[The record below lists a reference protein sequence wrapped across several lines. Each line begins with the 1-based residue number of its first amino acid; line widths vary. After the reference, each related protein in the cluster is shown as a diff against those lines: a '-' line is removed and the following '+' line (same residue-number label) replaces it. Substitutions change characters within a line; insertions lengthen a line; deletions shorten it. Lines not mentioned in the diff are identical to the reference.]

1 MLKKITNPLPWLLFL
16 ALSLPQDLWAQDDKA
31 QVQQPSK
38 LVVQARQL
46 MCGTIVD
53 ENGQPLPGAK
63 VQLVGRVPKYKV
75 VSMAV
80 TDADGRFSLDVKDA
94 GMYVVVE
101 YVGFKTYETRVRKN
115 TNITIQL
122 TPDEHELKETVVT
135 GFYSKAKNS
144 FTGTAVQVGGDE
156 LRLVNNTSFFNS
168 LKVFEPSLQIVDTR
182 GMFGSDPNHVP
193 GQIELRGQ
201 NSMPDISRS
210 ELETQTSLP
219 VFILDGFEVSVQKV
233 YDLDMNRIKSVT
245 ILKDASA
252 SAIYGSRA
260 ANGVIVIE
268 TRNPEAG
275 KLQISYTLNGGI
287 QVPDLTSYNLMN
299 AAEALEFQKA
309 AGVFDPYTVGEDG
322 GANLNS
328 YHAVLRNVMN
338 GVDTYWLRKPL
349 RTGFNRKHTVII
361 DGSVLSQNGTKG
373 NVRYSVNLGMGTNDG
388 AMKGSSRT
396 TYEAGTKLMFQ
407 TRRLYITNNL
417 QFSLTNSA
425 DSPYGNFSTYT
436 RTLPYYQERDA
447 DGNYYRLLSIAN
459 FAPAGMALGVLASQ
473 QSPVYEAKYLNS
485 FSKAEVASVINNF
498 SINWLILPEL
508 RLKGSFSLS
517 YDFSRNDAYVS
528 PASFTY
534 INNNDNSS
542 INPDVLYRRG
552 RYNINNSSGITY
564 NANTV
569 VSYTR
574 SWGKLDWQAILGAE
588 ARQITTDTDGYNMTG
603 FLGDGQDY
611 LSYAVQYERFGRVNG
626 LRSTVRTAGVF
637 SNQNLSWDNRY
648 LMDMTCRLDGS
659 SLYGKHERSSSYWS
673 VGFRWNISNEKFLRG
688 NKNVQNLAL
697 RLNVGTTGSQSYNR
711 NQAGNMYTYTRS
723 VYGGFF
729 GAIISTLGNPELRG
743 QRTYNRNIG
752 LDGSFFGNKLN
763 FELNYYYNTTKG
775 NLTTITIAPSI
786 GFNSYKANMGDLT
799 NRGYEFSLSYTP
811 VKTKKIMLNLSFNG
825 AHNTNRIRKISDFL
839 KRYNDTVNSQ
849 AQSSSTPTTVFL
861 FTEGQSMNTIYAVPS
876 LGIDPGTGKEIFVN
890 RDKTTTYTWQAS
902 NQVPVGV
909 NEPSLR
915 GYIGVNFRYGNW
927 EMGTHAGYSF
937 GADKYNYTLA
947 EKIENVNYMV
957 NNDRRAL
964 TERWQ
969 KPGSI
974 ARYKAIRDN
983 SVTKA
988 TSRFVQKERYLS
1000 LASLRLSYMLPRQRL
1015 LNNWVSML
1023 KLSVTANDLFYL
1035 SSIRQERGLSYPF
1048 TRSVTFSALVN
1059 F

>member
-1 MLKKITNPLPWLLFL
+1 MHHKITNSLSWLLFL
-16 ALSLPQDLWAQDDKA
+16 ALFLPLSLPAQEQKTA
-31 QVQQPSK
+31 
-38 LVVQARQL
+38 VVPVEKNAGQMETVMR
-46 MCGTIVD
+46 GTVVD
-53 ENGQPLPGAK
+53 ESGLPLPGAK
-63 VQLVGRVPKYKV
+63 VQLVSRVPRFKV
-75 VSMAV
+75 VTTAV
-80 TDADGRFSLDVKDA
+80 TDAGGRFLLDVKDA

-101 YVGFKTYETRVRKN
+101 YIGFKTFEARAKKN
-115 TNITIQL
+115 TDITIQL
-122 TPDEHELKETVVT
+122 TPDEHTLKETVVT
-135 GFYSKAKNS
+135 GFYSKARNS

-156 LRLVNNTSFFNS
+156 LRSVNNTSFFNS
-168 LKVFEPSLQIVDTR
+168 LKVFEPSLQVVDTR

-309 AGVFDPYTVGEDG
+309 AGVFDPYSAGEDG
-322 GANLNS
+322 GTNLNS

-338 GVDTYWLRKPL
+338 GVDTYWLKKPL
-349 RTGFNRKHTVII
+349 RMGFNRRHTVMI
-361 DGSVLSQNGTKG
+361 DGSVLGEDGTKG

-388 AMKGSSRT
+388 AMKGSTRT

-407 TRRLYITNNL
+407 TRKLYITNNL

-459 FAPAGMALGVLASQ
+459 FAPSGMALGVLASQ
-473 QSPVYEAKYLNS
+473 QSPVYEAKFLNS
-485 FSKAEVASVINNF
+485 FSKNEGANVTNNLG
-498 SINWLILPEL
+498 INWLILPEL
-508 RLKGSFSLS
+508 RLKGAFSLG
-517 YDFSRNDAYVS
+517 YDFSRGDAYVS
-528 PASFTY
+528 PASFAY

-542 INPDVLYRRG
+542 TNPDVIYRRG
-552 RYNINNSSGITY
+552 RYNIGNSSGITY
-564 NANTV
+564 NANAV
-569 VSYTR
+569 ISYTK

-588 ARQITTDTDGYNMTG
+588 ARQMTTENDGYTVTG

-611 LSYAVQYERFGRVNG
+611 LSYAVQYERFGRVRG
-626 LRSTVRTAGVF
+626 VRSTVRTAGVF
-637 SNQNLSWDNRY
+637 CNNNLSWDNRY

-659 SLYGKHERSSSYWS
+659 SLYGKHERASSYWS
-673 VGFRWNISNEKFLRG
+673 VGFRWNISNEKFIRG

-711 NQAGNMYTYTRS
+711 NQAGNMYTYTQS
-723 VYGGFF
+723 VYGGYF
-729 GAIISTLGNPELRG
+729 GAIISTLGNPALQG

-775 NLTTITIAPSI
+775 NLTTITVAPSV
-786 GFNSYKANMGDLT
+786 GFSSYKANMGDLT
-799 NRGYEFSLSYTP
+799 NRGYEFSVSYTP
-811 VKTKKIMLNLSFNG
+811 VKTKKMLLNLSFNG

-876 LGIDPGTGKEIFVN
+876 LGIDPGTGKEIFIN
-890 RDKTTTYTWQAS
+890 RDKTTTYTWQAR

-909 NEPSLR
+909 NEPTLR
-915 GYIGVNFRYGNW
+915 GYMGASLRYGNW
-927 EMGTHAGYSF
+927 EMGAHAGYSF

-969 KPGSI
+969 HPGSI

-1000 LASLRLSYMLPRQRL
+1000 LASLRLSYMVPRQRL

-1023 KLSVTANDLFYL
+1023 KLSITANDLFYL
-1035 SSIRQERGLSYPF
+1035 CSIRQERGLAYPY

>member
-1 MLKKITNPLPWLLFL
+1 MLKKITNPLPWLLLL
-16 ALSLPQDLWAQDDKA
+16 ALFLPQGLWAQDDKA
-31 QVQQPSK
+31 QIQQPSK
-38 LVVQARQL
+38 HVVQARQL
-46 MCGTIVD
+46 MRGTIVD

-156 LRLVNNTSFFNS
+156 LRSVNNTSFFNS
-168 LKVFEPSLQIVDTR
+168 LKVFEPSLQVVDTR

-233 YDLDMNRIKSVT
+233 YDLDMNRIKNVT

-309 AGVFDPYTVGEDG
+309 AGVFDPYSAGEDG
-322 GANLNS
+322 GTNLNS

-338 GVDTYWLRKPL
+338 GVDTYWLKKPL
-349 RTGFNRKHTVII
+349 RMGFNRRHTVMI

-388 AMKGSSRT
+388 AMKGSTRT

-407 TRRLYITNNL
+407 TRKLYITNNL

-485 FSKAEVASVINNF
+485 FSKAEVASVTNNLG
-498 SINWLILPEL
+498 INWLILPEL
-508 RLKGSFSLS
+508 RLKGTFSLE
-517 YDFSRNDAYVS
+517 YDFSRGDAYVS
-528 PASFTY
+528 PASFAY

-542 INPDVLYRRG
+542 TNPDVLYRRG
-552 RYNINNSSGITY
+552 RYNISNSSGITY
-564 NANTV
+564 NANAV
-569 VSYTR
+569 ISYTR

-588 ARQITTDTDGYNMTG
+588 ARQITTDNDGYAMTG
-603 FLGDGQDY
+603 FLGDAQNY

-697 RLNVGTTGSQSYNR
+697 RLNIGTTGSQSYNR
-711 NQAGNMYTYTRS
+711 NQASNMYTYMRS

-839 KRYNDTVNSQ
+839 KRYNDIVNGQ
-849 AQSSSTPTTVFL
+849 AQQSSAPTTVFL

-909 NEPSLR
+909 NEPSIR
-915 GYIGVNFRYGNW
+915 GYIGVNFRYSNW

>member
-1 MLKKITNPLPWLLFL
+1 MLKKITYPLPWLLLL

-80 TDADGRFSLDVKDA
+80 TDADGRFSLDVRDA

-156 LRLVNNTSFFNS
+156 LRSVNNTSFFNS
-168 LKVFEPSLQIVDTR
+168 LKVFEPSLQVVDTR

-201 NSMPDISRS
+201 NSIPDISRS

-299 AAEALEFQKA
+299 ASEALEFQKA

-328 YHAVLRNVMN
+328 YYAVLRNVMN
-338 GVDTYWLRKPL
+338 EVDTYWLRKPL
-349 RTGFNRKHTVII
+349 RMGFNRKHTVII

-388 AMKGSSRT
+388 AMKGSTRT

-407 TRRLYITNNL
+407 TRKLYITNNL

-485 FSKAEVASVINNF
+485 FSKAEVASVTNNF

-528 PASFTY
+528 PASFAY

-542 INPDVLYRRG
+542 TNPDVVYRRG
-552 RYNINNSSGITY
+552 RYHISNSSGIIY
-564 NANTV
+564 NANAV
-569 VSYTR
+569 ISYTR
-574 SWGKLDWQAILGAE
+574 SWGKLDWQGIIGAE
-588 ARQITTDTDGYNMTG
+588 ARQITTETDGYNMTG

-626 LRSTVRTAGVF
+626 VRSTVRTAGVF
-637 SNQNLSWDNRY
+637 CNNNLSWDNRY

-673 VGFRWNISNEKFLRG
+673 VGFRWNISNEKFIRG

-752 LDGSFFGNKLN
+752 LDGSFFDSKLN

-786 GFNSYKANMGDLT
+786 GFSSYKANMGDLT
-799 NRGYEFSLSYTP
+799 NRGYELSVSYTP
-811 VKTKKIMLNLSFNG
+811 VKTKKMLLNLSFNG

-839 KRYNDTVNSQ
+839 KRYNDIVNGQ
-849 AQSSSTPTTVFL
+849 AQQSSASTTVFL

-876 LGIDPGTGKEIFVN
+876 LGIDPGTGKEIFIN
-890 RDKTTTYTWQAS
+890 RDKTTTYTWQAR

-909 NEPSLR
+909 NEPTLR
-915 GYIGVNFRYGNW
+915 GYMGASLRYGNW
-927 EMGTHAGYSF
+927 EMGAHAGYSF

-969 KPGSI
+969 HPGSI

>member
-1 MLKKITNPLPWLLFL
+1 MHHKITNSLSWLLFL
-16 ALSLPQDLWAQDDKA
+16 ALFLPQDLWAQDDKA

-38 LVVQARQL
+38 LMVQARQL
-46 MCGTIVD
+46 MRGTIVD

-135 GFYSKAKNS
+135 GFYSKVKNS

-156 LRLVNNTSFFNS
+156 LRSVNNTSFFNS
-168 LKVFEPSLQIVDTR
+168 LKVFEPSLQVVDTR

-193 GQIELRGQ
+193 GHIELRGQ

-299 AAEALEFQKA
+299 AAEVLEFQKA
-309 AGVFDPYTVGEDG
+309 AGVFDPYLTGEDG
-322 GANLNS
+322 GVNLNS
-328 YHAVLRNVMN
+328 YNAVRRNVMN
-338 GVDTYWLRKPL
+338 GVDTYWLKKPL
-349 RTGFNRKHTVII
+349 RMGFNRKHTVMI

-407 TRRLYITNNL
+407 TRKLYITNNL

-436 RTLPYYQERDA
+436 RMLPYYQERDA
-447 DGNYYRLLSIAN
+447 DVNYYRLLSIAN
-459 FAPAGMALGVLASQ
+459 FAPTGMALGVLASQ

-485 FSKAEVASVINNF
+485 FSKSEVASVTNNF

-517 YDFSRNDAYVS
+517 YDFSRNDGYVS

-542 INPDVLYRRG
+542 TNPDVLYRRG

-588 ARQITTDTDGYNMTG
+588 ARQITTDNDGYAMTG
-603 FLGDGQDY
+603 FLGDAQNY

-626 LRSTVRTAGVF
+626 VRSTVRTAGVF

-673 VGFRWNISNEKFLRG
+673 VGFRWNISNEKFIRG

>member
-1 MLKKITNPLPWLLFL
+1 
-16 ALSLPQDLWAQDDKA
+16 
-31 QVQQPSK
+31 
-38 LVVQARQL
+38 
-46 MCGTIVD
+46 
-53 ENGQPLPGAK
+53 
-63 VQLVGRVPKYKV
+63 
-75 VSMAV
+75 
-80 TDADGRFSLDVKDA
+80 
-94 GMYVVVE
+94 
-101 YVGFKTYETRVRKN
+101 
-115 TNITIQL
+115 
-122 TPDEHELKETVVT
+122 
-135 GFYSKAKNS
+135 
-144 FTGTAVQVGGDE
+144 
-156 LRLVNNTSFFNS
+156 
-168 LKVFEPSLQIVDTR
+168 
-182 GMFGSDPNHVP
+182 
-193 GQIELRGQ
+193 
-201 NSMPDISRS
+201 
-210 ELETQTSLP
+210 
-219 VFILDGFEVSVQKV
+219 
-233 YDLDMNRIKSVT
+233 
-245 ILKDASA
+245 
-252 SAIYGSRA
+252 
-260 ANGVIVIE
+260 
-268 TRNPEAG
+268 
-275 KLQISYTLNGGI
+275 
-287 QVPDLTSYNLMN
+287 
-299 AAEALEFQKA
+299 
-309 AGVFDPYTVGEDG
+309 
-322 GANLNS
+322 
-328 YHAVLRNVMN
+328 
-338 GVDTYWLRKPL
+338 
-349 RTGFNRKHTVII
+349 
-361 DGSVLSQNGTKG
+361 
-373 NVRYSVNLGMGTNDG
+373 
-388 AMKGSSRT
+388 
-396 TYEAGTKLMFQ
+396 
-407 TRRLYITNNL
+407 
-417 QFSLTNSA
+417 
-425 DSPYGNFSTYT
+425 
-436 RTLPYYQERDA
+436 
-447 DGNYYRLLSIAN
+447 
-459 FAPAGMALGVLASQ
+459 
-473 QSPVYEAKYLNS
+473 
-485 FSKAEVASVINNF
+485 
-498 SINWLILPEL
+498 
-508 RLKGSFSLS
+508 
-517 YDFSRNDAYVS
+517 
-528 PASFTY
+528 
-534 INNNDNSS
+534 
-542 INPDVLYRRG
+542 
-552 RYNINNSSGITY
+552 
-564 NANTV
+564 
-569 VSYTR
+569 
-574 SWGKLDWQAILGAE
+574 
-588 ARQITTDTDGYNMTG
+588 
-603 FLGDGQDY
+603 
-611 LSYAVQYERFGRVNG
+611 
-626 LRSTVRTAGVF
+626 
-637 SNQNLSWDNRY
+637 
-648 LMDMTCRLDGS
+648 
-659 SLYGKHERSSSYWS
+659 
-673 VGFRWNISNEKFLRG
+673 
-688 NKNVQNLAL
+688 
-697 RLNVGTTGSQSYNR
+697 
-711 NQAGNMYTYTRS
+711 MYTYTRS

-752 LDGSFFGNKLN
+752 LDGSFFDSKLN

-775 NLTTITIAPSI
+775 NLTTITVAPSI

>member
-1 MLKKITNPLPWLLFL
+1 MFNKMINQLPQLLFL
-16 ALSLPQDLWAQDDKA
+16 LLFLPVSLCAQDNK
-31 QVQQPSK
+31 VPGSQQPK
-38 LVVQARQL
+38 PVVPAQQL
-46 MCGTIVD
+46 MRGTVVD
-53 ENGQPLPGAK
+53 ESGQPLPGAK
-63 VQLVGRVPKYKV
+63 VQLVSRVPKFKTI
-75 VSMAV
+75 SMAV
-80 TDADGRFSLDVKDA
+80 TDGEGRFSFDVKNA
-94 GMYVVVE
+94 QLFVIVE
-101 YVGFKTYETRVRKN
+101 YVGFKTYEVRARKYA
-115 TNITIQL
+115 NITIQL

-156 LRLVNNTSFFNS
+156 LRSVNNTSFFNS

-210 ELETQTSLP
+210 TLETQTSLP

-268 TRNPEAG
+268 TKSPETG
-275 KLQISYTLNGGI
+275 KLQISYTLNGGV

-309 AGVFDPYTVGEDG
+309 AGVFDPYSAGEDG
-322 GANLNS
+322 GTNLNS
-328 YHAVLRNVMN
+328 YNAVLRNVMN
-338 GVDTYWLRKPL
+338 GVDTYWLKKPL
-349 RTGFNRKHTVII
+349 RMGFNRKHTVMI

-407 TRRLYITNNL
+407 TRKLYITNNL

-436 RTLPYYQERDA
+436 RALPYYQERD
-447 DGNYYRLLSIAN
+447 DNGNYYRLLSIAN
-459 FAPAGMALGVLASQ
+459 FAPSGMALGVLASQ

-485 FSKAEVASVINNF
+485 FSKAEVASVTNNF
-498 SINWLILPEL
+498 SVNWLILPEL
-508 RLKGSFSLS
+508 RLKGSFSMS
-517 YDFSRNDAYVS
+517 YDFSRDDAYVS
-528 PASFTY
+528 PASFAYT
-534 INNNDNSS
+534 NNNNNLST
-542 INPDVLYRRG
+542 NPDVLYRRG
-552 RYNINNSSGITY
+552 RYNINNSTGITY
-564 NANTV
+564 NGNTV
-569 VSYTR
+569 LSYTH
-574 SWGKLDWQAILGAE
+574 SWGKFDWQGIIGAE
-588 ARQITTDTDGYNMTG
+588 ARQTTTENDGYSMTG
-603 FLGDGQDY
+603 FLGDAQDY
-611 LSYAVQYERFGRVNG
+611 LSYAVQYESFGRVSG
-626 LRSTVRTAGVF
+626 LRSTTRTAGVF
-637 SNQNLSWDNRY
+637 CNQNLSWDNRY

-659 SLYGKHERSSSYWS
+659 SLYGKHERASSYWS
-673 VGFRWNISNEKFLRG
+673 VGLRWNISNEKFLHG

-697 RLNVGTTGSQSYNR
+697 RLNVGTTGSQSYSR
-711 NQAGNMYTYTRS
+711 NQAGNMYSYTRS
-723 VYGGFF
+723 VYGGYF
-729 GAIISTLGNPELRG
+729 GAVISTLGNPNLRG

-752 LDGSFFGNKLN
+752 LDGTVFNSKLN
-763 FELNYYYNTTKG
+763 FELNYYYNTTVG

-799 NRGYEFSLSYTP
+799 NQGYEFSLSYTP
-811 VKTKKIMLNLSFNG
+811 VKTKDMMINLSWNG
-825 AHNTNRIRKISDFL
+825 AHNTNKIRKISDFL
-839 KRYNDTVNSQ
+839 KRYNDMVNSQ
-849 AQSSSTPTTVFL
+849 AQSSSTASTVFL
-861 FTEGQSMNTIYAVPS
+861 FTEGQSMSTIYAVPS
-876 LGIDPGTGKEIFVN
+876 LGIDPGTGKEIFVS
-890 RDKTTTYTWQAS
+890 RDQTTTYTWQAS

-909 NEPSLR
+909 NEPTLR
-915 GYIGVNFRYGNW
+915 GYMGVNLRYHSW
-927 EMGTHAGYSF
+927 EMGANAGYSF

-969 KPGSI
+969 NPGSI

-1000 LASLRLSYMLPRQRL
+1000 LTSLRLSYMLPHQRL
-1015 LNNWVSML
+1015 LNSWVSML

-1035 SSIRQERGLSYPF
+1035 SSIHQERGLAYPY

>member
-1 MLKKITNPLPWLLFL
+1 MIKKITTPLIWLLFL
-16 ALSLPQDLWAQDDKA
+16 ALFLPQGLLAQDDKV
-31 QVQQPSK
+31 QIQQPSK
-38 LVVQARQL
+38 HVVQARQL
-46 MCGTIVD
+46 MRGTIVD

-115 TNITIQL
+115 TDITIQL
-122 TPDEHELKETVVT
+122 TPDEHELKETVVI

-156 LRLVNNTSFFNS
+156 LRSVNNTSFFNS
-168 LKVFEPSLQIVDTR
+168 LKVFEPSLQVVDTR

-328 YHAVLRNVMN
+328 YYAVLRNVMN
-338 GVDTYWLRKPL
+338 GVDTYWLKKPL
-349 RTGFNRKHTVII
+349 RMGFNRKYTVMI

-407 TRRLYITNNL
+407 TRKLYITNNL

-436 RTLPYYQERDA
+436 RTLPYYQEHDA
-447 DGNYYRLLSIAN
+447 GGNYYRLLSIAN
-459 FAPAGMALGVLASQ
+459 FAPSGMALGVLASQ

-485 FSKAEVASVINNF
+485 FSKNEGANVTNNLG
-498 SINWLILPEL
+498 INWLILPEL
-508 RLKGSFSLS
+508 RLKGAFSLG
-517 YDFSRNDAYVS
+517 YDFSRGDAYVS
-528 PASFTY
+528 PASFAY

-542 INPDVLYRRG
+542 TNPDVLYRRG
-552 RYNINNSSGITY
+552 RYNISNSSGITY

-588 ARQITTDTDGYNMTG
+588 ARQITTDNDGYAMTG
-603 FLGDGQDY
+603 FLGDAQNY

-648 LMDMTCRLDGS
+648 LLDMTCRLDGS

-711 NQAGNMYTYTRS
+711 NQASNMYTYTRS

-752 LDGSFFGNKLN
+752 LDGSFFGSKLN

>member
-1 MLKKITNPLPWLLFL
+1 MIKKITNPLPWLLFM
-16 ALSLPQDLWAQDDKA
+16 AVVLPQSLQAQDNKTPVVPVEKNA
-31 QVQQPSK
+31 TQSK
-38 LVVQARQL
+38 TTMR
-46 MCGTIVD
+46 GTVVD

-80 TDADGRFSLDVKDA
+80 TDADGRFSLDVKDV

-101 YVGFKTYETRVRKN
+101 YIGFKTFEVRAKKN
-115 TNITIQL
+115 TDITIQL
-122 TPDEHELKETVVT
+122 TPDEHTLKETVVT
-135 GFYSKAKNS
+135 DFYSKARNS

-156 LRLVNNTSFFNS
+156 LRSVNNTSFFNS
-168 LKVFEPSLQIVDTR
+168 LKVFEPSLQVVDTR

-299 AAEALEFQKA
+299 ASEALEFQKA

-328 YHAVLRNVMN
+328 YYAVLRNVMN
-338 GVDTYWLRKPL
+338 GVDTYWLKKPL
-349 RTGFNRKHTVII
+349 RMGFNRKHTVMI

-373 NVRYSVNLGMGTNDG
+373 NVRYSVNLGMGMNDG
-388 AMKGSSRT
+388 AMKGSTRT

-407 TRRLYITNNL
+407 TRKLYITNNL

-436 RTLPYYQERDA
+436 RTLPYYQECDA

-459 FAPAGMALGVLASQ
+459 FAPSGMALGVLASQ

-485 FSKAEVASVINNF
+485 FSKAEVASVTNNL

-542 INPDVLYRRG
+542 TNPDVLYRRG

-588 ARQITTDTDGYNMTG
+588 ARQITTDNDGYAMTG
-603 FLGDGQDY
+603 FLGDAQNY

-711 NQAGNMYTYTRS
+711 NQASNMYTYTRS

-752 LDGSFFGNKLN
+752 LDGSFFGSKLN
-763 FELNYYYNTTKG
+763 FELNY
-775 NLTTITIAPSI
+775 
-786 GFNSYKANMGDLT
+786 
-799 NRGYEFSLSYTP
+799 
-811 VKTKKIMLNLSFNG
+811 
-825 AHNTNRIRKISDFL
+825 
-839 KRYNDTVNSQ
+839 
-849 AQSSSTPTTVFL
+849 
-861 FTEGQSMNTIYAVPS
+861 
-876 LGIDPGTGKEIFVN
+876 
-890 RDKTTTYTWQAS
+890 
-902 NQVPVGV
+902 
-909 NEPSLR
+909 
-915 GYIGVNFRYGNW
+915 
-927 EMGTHAGYSF
+927 
-937 GADKYNYTLA
+937 
-947 EKIENVNYMV
+947 
-957 NNDRRAL
+957 
-964 TERWQ
+964 
-969 KPGSI
+969 
-974 ARYKAIRDN
+974 
-983 SVTKA
+983 
-988 TSRFVQKERYLS
+988 
-1000 LASLRLSYMLPRQRL
+1000 
-1015 LNNWVSML
+1015 
-1023 KLSVTANDLFYL
+1023 
-1035 SSIRQERGLSYPF
+1035 
-1048 TRSVTFSALVN
+1048 
-1059 F
+1059 

>member
-1 MLKKITNPLPWLLFL
+1 
-16 ALSLPQDLWAQDDKA
+16 
-31 QVQQPSK
+31 
-38 LVVQARQL
+38 
-46 MCGTIVD
+46 
-53 ENGQPLPGAK
+53 
-63 VQLVGRVPKYKV
+63 
-75 VSMAV
+75 
-80 TDADGRFSLDVKDA
+80 
-94 GMYVVVE
+94 
-101 YVGFKTYETRVRKN
+101 
-115 TNITIQL
+115 
-122 TPDEHELKETVVT
+122 
-135 GFYSKAKNS
+135 
-144 FTGTAVQVGGDE
+144 
-156 LRLVNNTSFFNS
+156 
-168 LKVFEPSLQIVDTR
+168 
-182 GMFGSDPNHVP
+182 
-193 GQIELRGQ
+193 
-201 NSMPDISRS
+201 MPDISRS

-268 TRNPEAG
+268 TKSPEAG
-275 KLQISYTLNGGI
+275 KLQISYILNGGI
-287 QVPDLTSYNLMN
+287 QAPDLTSYNLMN
-299 AAEALEFQKA
+299 ASEALEFQKA
-309 AGVFDPYTVGEDG
+309 TGVFDPYTVGEDG

-328 YHAVLRNVMN
+328 YYAVLRNVMN
-338 GVDTYWLRKPL
+338 GVDTYWLKKPL
-349 RTGFNRKHTVII
+349 RMGFNRKHTVMI

-373 NVRYSVNLGMGTNDG
+373 NVRYSVNLGLGTNDG

-407 TRRLYITNNL
+407 TRKLYITNNL

-459 FAPAGMALGVLASQ
+459 FAPSGMALGVLASQ

-485 FSKAEVASVINNF
+485 FSKNEGANVTNNLG
-498 SINWLILPEL
+498 INWLILPEL
-508 RLKGSFSLS
+508 RLKGGFSLG
-517 YDFSRNDAYVS
+517 YDFSRGDAYVS
-528 PASFTY
+528 PASFAY

-542 INPDVLYRRG
+542 TNPDVVYRRG
-552 RYNINNSSGITY
+552 RYNISNSSGITY
-564 NANTV
+564 NANAV
-569 VSYTR
+569 ISYTR
-574 SWGKLDWQAILGAE
+574 SWGKLDWQGIIGAE
-588 ARQITTDTDGYNMTG
+588 ARQITTETDGYNMTG

-626 LRSTVRTAGVF
+626 VRSTVRTAGIF

-711 NQAGNMYTYTRS
+711 NQASNMYTYTRS

-743 QRTYNRNIG
+743 QCTYNRNIG

-1048 TRSVTFSALVN
+1048 TRSVTFSALIN

>member
-1 MLKKITNPLPWLLFL
+1 MLKKITNPLPWLLFM
-16 ALSLPQDLWAQDDKA
+16 AVVLPQSLQAQDNKTPVVPVEKNA
-31 QVQQPSK
+31 TQSK
-38 LVVQARQL
+38 TTMR
-46 MCGTIVD
+46 GTVVD

-63 VQLVGRVPKYKV
+63 VQLVSRVPKFKV
-75 VSMAV
+75 VLLAA
-80 TDADGRFSLDVKDA
+80 TDADGRFAFDIKDA
-94 GMYVVVE
+94 QLYVIVE
-101 YVGFKTYETRVRKN
+101 YIGFKTFEARAKKN
-115 TNITIQL
+115 TDITIQL
-122 TPDEHELKETVVT
+122 TPDEHTLKETVVT

-156 LRLVNNTSFFNS
+156 LRSVNNTSFFNS
-168 LKVFEPSLQIVDTR
+168 LKVFEPSLQVVDTR

-287 QVPDLTSYNLMN
+287 QVSDLTSYNLMN

-328 YHAVLRNVMN
+328 YYAVLRNVMN
-338 GVDTYWLRKPL
+338 GVDTYWLKKPL
-349 RTGFNRKHTVII
+349 RIGFNRKHTVMI

-407 TRRLYITNNL
+407 TRKLYITNNL

-485 FSKAEVASVINNF
+485 FSKAEVASVTNNF

-542 INPDVLYRRG
+542 TNPDVLYRRG

-564 NANTV
+564 NANAV
-569 VSYTR
+569 ISYTK
-574 SWGKLDWQAILGAE
+574 SWGKLDWQGIIGAE
-588 ARQITTDTDGYNMTG
+588 ARQITTETDGYNMTG

-626 LRSTVRTAGVF
+626 LRSTVRTAGIF

-688 NKNVQNLAL
+688 NKNVQNLVL

-711 NQAGNMYTYTRS
+711 NQASNMYTYTRS

-786 GFNSYKANMGDLT
+786 GFSSYKANMGDLT

-915 GYIGVNFRYGNW
+915 GYIGVNFRYSNW

>member
-16 ALSLPQDLWAQDDKA
+16 ALFLPQGLWAQDDKA
-31 QVQQPSK
+31 QIQQPSK
-38 LVVQARQL
+38 HVVQARQL
-46 MCGTIVD
+46 MRGTIVD

-156 LRLVNNTSFFNS
+156 LRSVNNTSFFNS
-168 LKVFEPSLQIVDTR
+168 LKVFEPSLQVVDTR

-193 GQIELRGQ
+193 GHIELRGQ

-407 TRRLYITNNL
+407 TRKLYITNNL

-485 FSKAEVASVINNF
+485 FSKAEVASVTNNF

-508 RLKGSFSLS
+508 RLKGSFFLS

-528 PASFTY
+528 PASFAY

-542 INPDVLYRRG
+542 TNPDVLYRRG

-588 ARQITTDTDGYNMTG
+588 ARQITTDNDGYAMTG
-603 FLGDGQDY
+603 FLGDAQNY

-688 NKNVQNLAL
+688 NKNVQNFAL

-711 NQAGNMYTYTRS
+711 NQASNMYTYTRS

-786 GFNSYKANMGDLT
+786 GFSSYKANMGDLT

-839 KRYNDTVNSQ
+839 KRYNDTVNNQ

-861 FTEGQSMNTIYAVPS
+861 FTEGQSMNTIYTVPS

-974 ARYKAIRDN
+974 AHYKAIRDN

>member
-1 MLKKITNPLPWLLFL
+1 MLKKITNPLPWLLFM
-16 ALSLPQDLWAQDDKA
+16 AVVLPQDLWAQDDNT

-46 MCGTIVD
+46 MRGTIVD

-156 LRLVNNTSFFNS
+156 LRSVNNTSFFNS
-168 LKVFEPSLQIVDTR
+168 LKVFEPSLQVVDTR

-485 FSKAEVASVINNF
+485 FSKAEVVSVTNNL

-517 YDFSRNDAYVS
+517 YDFSRNDVYVS

-542 INPDVLYRRG
+542 TNPDVLYRRG

-564 NANTV
+564 NANAV
-569 VSYTR
+569 ISYTR
-574 SWGKLDWQAILGAE
+574 SWGKLDWQGIIGAE
-588 ARQITTDTDGYNMTG
+588 ARQITTETDGYNMTG

-659 SLYGKHERSSSYWS
+659 SLYGKYERSSSYWS

-711 NQAGNMYTYTRS
+711 NQASNMYTYTRS

-1048 TRSVTFSALVN
+1048 TRSVMFSALVN

>member
-1 MLKKITNPLPWLLFL
+1 MLKKITNPLPWLLLL
-16 ALSLPQDLWAQDDKA
+16 ALFLPQGLWAQDDKA
-31 QVQQPSK
+31 QIQQPSK
-38 LVVQARQL
+38 HVVQARQL
-46 MCGTIVD
+46 MRGTIVD

-156 LRLVNNTSFFNS
+156 LRSVNNTSFFNS
-168 LKVFEPSLQIVDTR
+168 LKVFEPSLQVVDTR

-299 AAEALEFQKA
+299 AAEVLEFQKA

-322 GANLNS
+322 GATLNS
-328 YHAVLRNVMN
+328 YYAVLRSVMN
-338 GVDTYWLRKPL
+338 GVDTYWLKKPL
-349 RTGFNRKHTVII
+349 RTGFNRKHTVMI

-388 AMKGSSRT
+388 AMKGSTRT

-407 TRRLYITNNL
+407 TRKLYITNNL

-425 DSPYGNFSTYT
+425 DSPYGNVATYT

-485 FSKAEVASVINNF
+485 FSKAEVASVTNNLG
-498 SINWLILPEL
+498 INWLILPEL
-508 RLKGSFSLS
+508 RLKGTFSLE
-517 YDFSRNDAYVS
+517 YDFSRGDAYVS
-528 PASFTY
+528 PASFAY

-542 INPDVLYRRG
+542 TNPDVLYRRG
-552 RYNINNSSGITY
+552 RYNISNSSGITY
-564 NANTV
+564 NANV
-569 VSYTR
+569 ISYTR

-588 ARQITTDTDGYNMTG
+588 ARQITTDNDGYAMTG
-603 FLGDGQDY
+603 FLGDAQNY

-697 RLNVGTTGSQSYNR
+697 RLNIGTTGSQSYNR
-711 NQAGNMYTYTRS
+711 NQASNMYTYMRS

-839 KRYNDTVNSQ
+839 KRYNDIVNGQ
-849 AQSSSTPTTVFL
+849 AQQSSAPTTVFL

-909 NEPSLR
+909 NEPSIR
-915 GYIGVNFRYGNW
+915 GYIGVNFRYSNW

-988 TSRFVQKERYLS
+988 TSRFVQNERYLS

-1048 TRSVTFSALVN
+1048 TRSVTFSAFVN

>member
-1 MLKKITNPLPWLLFL
+1 MIKKIITPLIWLLFL
-16 ALSLPQDLWAQDDKA
+16 ALFLPQGLWAQDDKA
-31 QVQQPSK
+31 QIQQPSK
-38 LVVQARQL
+38 HVVQARQL
-46 MCGTIVD
+46 MRGTIVD

-156 LRLVNNTSFFNS
+156 LRSVNNTSFFNS
-168 LKVFEPSLQIVDTR
+168 LKVFEPSLQVVDTR

-193 GQIELRGQ
+193 GHIELRGQ

-299 AAEALEFQKA
+299 ASEALEFQKA

-328 YHAVLRNVMN
+328 YYAVLRNVMN
-338 GVDTYWLRKPL
+338 GVDTYWLKKPL
-349 RTGFNRKHTVII
+349 RMGFNRKHTVMI

-373 NVRYSVNLGMGTNDG
+373 NVRYSVNLGMGMNDG
-388 AMKGSSRT
+388 AMKGSTRT

-407 TRRLYITNNL
+407 TRKLYITNNL

-436 RTLPYYQERDA
+436 RTLPYYQECDA

-459 FAPAGMALGVLASQ
+459 FAPSGMALGVLASQ

-485 FSKAEVASVINNF
+485 FSKAEVASVTNNL

-528 PASFTY
+528 PASFAY

-542 INPDVLYRRG
+542 TNPDVLYRRG

-588 ARQITTDTDGYNMTG
+588 ARQITTDNDGYAMTG
-603 FLGDGQDY
+603 FLGDAQNY

-711 NQAGNMYTYTRS
+711 NQASNMYTYTRS

-861 FTEGQSMNTIYAVPS
+861 FTEGQSMNTIYTVPS

-974 ARYKAIRDN
+974 AHYKAIRDN

-1048 TRSVTFSALVN
+1048 TRSVTFSALIN

>member
-1 MLKKITNPLPWLLFL
+1 MHHKITNSLSWLLFL
-16 ALSLPQDLWAQDDKA
+16 ALFLPQDLWAQDDKA

-38 LVVQARQL
+38 LMVQARQL
-46 MCGTIVD
+46 MRGTIVD

-135 GFYSKAKNS
+135 GFYSKVKNS

-156 LRLVNNTSFFNS
+156 LRSVNNTSFFNS
-168 LKVFEPSLQIVDTR
+168 LKVFEPSLQVVDTR

-193 GQIELRGQ
+193 GHIELRGQ

-299 AAEALEFQKA
+299 AAEVLEFQKA
-309 AGVFDPYTVGEDG
+309 AGVFDPYLTGEDG
-322 GANLNS
+322 GVNLNS
-328 YHAVLRNVMN
+328 YNAVRRNVMN
-338 GVDTYWLRKPL
+338 GVDTYWLKKPL
-349 RTGFNRKHTVII
+349 RMGFNRKHTVMI
-361 DGSVLSQNGTKG
+361 DGSVLNQNGTKG

-407 TRRLYITNNL
+407 TRKLYITNNL

-436 RTLPYYQERDA
+436 RMLPYYQERDA
-447 DGNYYRLLSIAN
+447 DVNYYRLLSIAN
-459 FAPAGMALGVLASQ
+459 FAPTGMALGVLASQ

-485 FSKAEVASVINNF
+485 FSKSEVASVTNNF

-517 YDFSRNDAYVS
+517 YDFSRNDGYVS

-542 INPDVLYRRG
+542 TNPDVLYRRG

-588 ARQITTDTDGYNMTG
+588 ARQITTDNDGYAMTG
-603 FLGDGQDY
+603 FLGDAQNY

-626 LRSTVRTAGVF
+626 VRSTVRTAGVF

-711 NQAGNMYTYTRS
+711 NQAGNMYTYMRS

-811 VKTKKIMLNLSFNG
+811 VKTKKLMLNLSFNG

-839 KRYNDTVNSQ
+839 KRYNDTVNGQ
-849 AQSSSTPTTVFL
+849 AQQSSSPTTVFL

-876 LGIDPGTGKEIFVN
+876 LGIDPGTGKEIFIN
-890 RDKTTTYTWQAS
+890 RDKTTTYTWQAR

-909 NEPSLR
+909 NEPTLR
-915 GYIGVNFRYGNW
+915 GYMGASLRYGNW
-927 EMGTHAGYSF
+927 EMGAHAGYSF

-1000 LASLRLSYMLPRQRL
+1000 LASLQLSYMLPRQRL

-1048 TRSVTFSALVN
+1048 TRSVMFSALVN

>member
-1 MLKKITNPLPWLLFL
+1 MLKKITNPLPWLLFM
-16 ALSLPQDLWAQDDKA
+16 AVVLPQSLQAQDNKTPVVPVEKNA
-31 QVQQPSK
+31 TQSK
-38 LVVQARQL
+38 TTIR
-46 MCGTIVD
+46 GTVVD

-63 VQLVGRVPKYKV
+63 VQLVSRVPKFKV
-75 VSMAV
+75 VSLAA

-94 GMYVVVE
+94 GMYVVVG
-101 YVGFKTYETRVRKN
+101 YIGFKTYETRARKN

-122 TPDEHELKETVVT
+122 TPDEHTLKETVVT
-135 GFYSKAKNS
+135 GFYSKARNS

-156 LRLVNNTSFFNS
+156 LRSVNNTSFFNS
-168 LKVFEPSLQIVDTR
+168 LKVFEPSLQVVDTR

-328 YHAVLRNVMN
+328 YYAVLRSVMN
-338 GVDTYWLRKPL
+338 GVDTYWLKKPL
-349 RTGFNRKHTVII
+349 RIGFNRKHTVII

-407 TRRLYITNNL
+407 TRKLYITNNL

-425 DSPYGNFSTYT
+425 DSPYGNFSIYT
-436 RTLPYYQERDA
+436 RTLPYYQERDT
-447 DGNYYRLLSIAN
+447 DGNYYRLLSIAD

-485 FSKAEVASVINNF
+485 FSKAEVASVTNNF

-508 RLKGSFSLS
+508 RLKGCFSLS

-542 INPDVLYRRG
+542 TNPDVLYRRG
-552 RYNINNSSGITY
+552 RYNINNSSGIIY

-588 ARQITTDTDGYNMTG
+588 ARQITTDNDGYAMTG
-603 FLGDGQDY
+603 FLGDAQNY

-711 NQAGNMYTYTRS
+711 NQAGNMYTYMRS

-729 GAIISTLGNPELRG
+729 GAIISTLGNPELRR

-786 GFNSYKANMGDLT
+786 GFSSYKANMGDLT

-811 VKTKKIMLNLSFNG
+811 VKTKKMMLNLSFNG

-1000 LASLRLSYMLPRQRL
+1000 LASLRLSYMLPRQHL

-1048 TRSVTFSALVN
+1048 TRSVTFSAFVN